1 MNKEINLNNQ
11 EVTAAILVN
20 QNKPLLVEKI
30 DLPRQLELGQVLVK
44 LHTSSICGS
53 QIGEITGVKGEDKFL
68 PHLMGHEGCGTVI
81 AQGDGVTTVKE
92 GDLVVLHWRKGSGLQ
107 ASTPKYSWSGNTL
120 NAGWVTTFN
129 THAII
134 SENRCTTIPKSTN
147 RDHASLFGCAI
158 TTGFGVIE
166 NNAKLK
172 MGESI
177 VVYGAGGV
185 GLNIIQ
191 AAKLTSAYP
200 IIAVD
205 LYESRLE
212 IAKKAGATHLIKGE
226 LSEVEKEIKKISNK
240 IDVFVDNTGLSK
252 IIKYGYEVISSN
264 GRLVLVG
271 VPNKNDNLLIHT
283 LPLHFGKK
291 ILGSHGGESN
301 PEKDI
306 PRFLK
311 LYNQNKLNLDDLIS
325 TRYPLSKINVAIDD
339 MRQGLS
345 AGRIIIDFD
354 EKPIF

>member
-1 MNKEINLNNQ
+1 M
-11 EVTAAILVN
+11 
-20 QNKPLLVEKI
+20 EK
-30 DLPRQLELGQVLVK
+30 RFRN
-44 LHTSSICGS
+44 S
-53 QIGEITGVKGEDKFL
+53 
-68 PHLMGHEGCGTVI
+68 GH
-81 AQGDGVTTVKE
+81 
-92 GDLVVLHWRKGSGLQ
+92 
-107 ASTPKYSWSGNTL
+107 TPKYSWLGKTL

-147 RDHASLFGCAI
+147 RYHASLFGCAI

-226 LSEVEKEIKKISNK
+226 LSEVEKEIKRISNK
-240 IDVFVDNTGLSK
+240 VDVFVDNTGLSK
-252 IIKYGYEVISSN
+252 IMKSGYELISNN

-311 LYNQNKLNLDDLIS
+311 LYNQNKLNLDELIS
-325 TRYPLSKINVAIDD
+325 TSYPLSKINVAIDD

-354 EKPIF
+354 